1 MSACNFSISLSK
13 DPVEIL
19 DKIKHEFEKQNGSF
33 EGDATIGQFHI
44 SVFGNTI
51 SGNYLVKN
59 NTTLDITIT
68 EKPFLVSCGMI
79 ESFLKSKI
87 GQ

>member
-1 MSACNFSISLSK
+1 MSACNFSIPLSK

-19 DKIKHEFEKQNGSF
+19 DKIKHEFEKQNGNF
-33 EGDATIGQFHI
+33 EGDANSGQFHI

-51 SGNYLVKN
+51 SGNYLVKDN
-59 NTTLDITIT
+59 STLDITIT
-68 EKPFLVSCGMI
+68 EKPFLISCSMI

-87 GQ
+87 G